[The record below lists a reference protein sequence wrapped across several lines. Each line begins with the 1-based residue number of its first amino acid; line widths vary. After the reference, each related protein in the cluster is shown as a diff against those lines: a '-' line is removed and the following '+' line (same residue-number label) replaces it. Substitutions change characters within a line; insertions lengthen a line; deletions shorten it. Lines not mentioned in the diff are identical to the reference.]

1 MEALD
6 ARALITC
13 NLGEVIQGGIS
24 DSYLQNSGL
33 VFTKGSIT
41 LVGAVTPEIGTECEL
56 QYEGPDGVGTPLPR
70 QLYVISAFA
79 DPLAEITEVSLG
91 CLLTY
96 LDGIVPVPSLTNE
109 ANYIT
114 PAQLYCANGLATS
127 LYPPPLRAEQLLQ
140 YCAQKLGIT
149 VNPTL
154 TNDYAIDKYDLSP
167 GYVATIGKLL
177 LSESKCGYVTAGK
190 ELIVIDLDTIPT
202 GGNTIDSSK
211 IISIAGVN
219 SGELPASIVLVPY
232 IDKKLKDYDPNIAQ
246 WDENTVIGNPQSVQ
260 LAWNAGTQSVTHT
273 PVSRTV
279 SRYGEP
285 VELTTGCQLP
295 NRGYGDLSNTVVART
310 SSNSTCLGHSSGGYA
325 TALFENGFDPGVTR
339 QGDVEQE
346 INTLFDDKDRPYL
359 VSTATYEP
367 MFVYAG
373 RMSLPWVVDGDA
385 LILGNE
391 KVLVELT
398 TEEREYADVVDNAA
412 TLKPGEEVPE
422 GFVFERVKRQT
433 YQAFGKTQGGSQ
445 APAESTTIGAFKSIQ
460 AVSQFIDNSLGL
472 VLTNSEVV
480 SNKVF
485 NPKGDTRPSDS
496 DRAAKYG
503 TVDNVGRVTKYAEVQ
518 FADYGD
524 NIRVTQYAPP
534 HLAESYFEGSGAKVI
549 VDTKGIS
556 MRFGR
561 SQHRIAVGN
570 RLGANLQ
577 ITAADAPT
585 TPFEPIYL
593 SLKDYQGQ
601 YAANGLN
608 YAFDS
613 NGLVCSVD
621 AIYIGANGRNGSTK
635 RLASKADTAN
645 PWFYLPTN
653 YDITKL
659 PLASEGQLIPP
670 FNEVVNTAG
679 AIAIGVKVDGQRS
692 EVLPVQ
698 TVSVGVKV
706 GVDGT
711 NGTTI
716 EIIHAGVSIGANAI
730 SKIGSANECSVG
742 VKVGAAVESG
752 INTNN
757 IIEVGVKIG
766 QMIGPAEDEAL
777 LLVKFDDIVD
787 PWIDSSPNALNLSPL
802 KAPPAVFEPMPDFL
816 SPRFGPGCALLQPS
830 NPDDP
835 FDSSWQGGLLHT
847 GTGFDLGDDA
857 WTVEFWLYILPTQNQ
872 TDQFCTFL
880 SVIGSS
886 ALNQFG
892 WSGYRFGTR
901 GLGTATEKG
910 PGVVLQLSTYY
921 EKSGFGKYQD
931 IYDGTAPVI
940 SEDEWVHIAFVRK
953 MGEPGTAYPNDV
965 DQVFLYQNGI
975 RVCTGIPSYGAKDSG
990 SAFKGEYLSI
1000 GCAVDGTGAYDFQQP
1015 GWALIDEIR
1024 IVKGKAIYTEPSFTP
1039 PTGAF

>member
-6 ARALITC
+6 ARALVTC
-13 NLGEVIQGGIS
+13 DLGEVIRGGIS

-41 LVGAVTPEIGTECEL
+41 LVGTVTPAIGTICTVR
-56 QYEGPDGVGTPLPR
+56 YEGPDGVVTSIPR

-79 DPLAEITEVSLG
+79 DPLAETTEVSLG

-140 YCAQKLGIT
+140 HCAQKLGVT
-149 VNPTL
+149 VLPSL

-177 LSESKCGYVTAGK
+177 LSESKCGYISEGREIK
-190 ELIVIDLDTIPT
+190 VIDLNEYVI
-202 GGNTIDSSK
+202 GGDTIDSSK

-232 IDKKLKDYDPNIAQ
+232 IDKKLKDYDPADAQ
-246 WDENTVIGNPQSVQ
+246 WDENIVVGSPQSIQ
-260 LAWNAGTQSVTHT
+260 LVWNAGTQSVSHT

-285 VELTTGCQLP
+285 VELTAGCQLP
-295 NRGYGDLSNTVVART
+295 NRGYGDLSNTVVERT

-339 QGDVEQE
+339 QGDVEQSV
-346 INTLFDDKDRPYL
+346 NTLFDDKDRPYL

-373 RMSLPWVVDGDA
+373 RMSLPWVVDDEA
-385 LILGNE
+385 LVLGNE

-398 TEEREYADVVDNAA
+398 TEEREYADVSENTA

-445 APAESTTIGAFKSIQ
+445 APAESTTIGAFKSIG
-460 AVSQFIDNSLGL
+460 AVRQFIANSLGL

-480 SNKVF
+480 SNKAF
-485 NPKGDTRPSDS
+485 NPKGDTRPSAS
-496 DRAAKYG
+496 DRAAEYG
-503 TVDNVGRVTKYAEVQ
+503 TIDNVGRVTKYAEVQ

-534 HLAESYFEGSGAKVI
+534 HLAESYFEGNGDKVI

-561 SQHRIAVGN
+561 TQHRIAVGN
-570 RLGANLQ
+570 RLGANIQ
-577 ITAADAPT
+577 VTAADAPIA
-585 TPFEPIYL
+585 PFEPVYVSINN
-593 SLKDYQGQ
+593 YQGQ

-613 NGLVCSVD
+613 NGLICSFD
-621 AIYIGANGRNGSTK
+621 AIYIGANGVAGSRKRSSTK
-635 RLASKADTAN
+635 ASSGN
-645 PWFYLPTN
+645 PWFYLPNN
-653 YDITKL
+653 YDPLSL
-659 PLASEGQLIPP
+659 PLVSEGQLIPP
-670 FNEVVNTAG
+670 FNELVNTVG
-679 AIAIGVKVDGQRS
+679 GIKVGIKVDGQRS
-692 EVLPVQ
+692 EVLPIQ
-698 TVSVGVKV
+698 TVSAGVKI

-711 NGTTI
+711 NATI
-716 EIIHAGVSIGANAI
+716 TEIIHTGISIGANAI
-730 SKIGSANECSVG
+730 SKIGNANEVSLG
-742 VKVGAAVESG
+742 VKIGATVESG
-752 INTNN
+752 TNTNN
-757 IIEVGVKIG
+757 VIKVGVKIG

-777 LLVKFDDIVD
+777 LLVKFDDINN

-802 KAPPAVFEPMPDFL
+802 KTPPDFQEPIPDFL

-857 WTVEFWLYILPTQNQ
+857 WTVEFWVHIIPQQNQ
-872 TDQFCTFL
+872 RDQFCTFL

-892 WSGYRFGTR
+892 WSGYRFGTQ

-910 PGVVLQLSTYY
+910 AGVVLKLSTFY
-921 EKSGFGKYQD
+921 EKSGIGKYQD
-931 IYDGTAPVI
+931 IYDGAAPVI
-940 SEDEWVHIAFVRK
+940 PEDEWVHIAFVRK

-975 RVCTGIPSYGAKDSG
+975 RVCTGIPNYGAKDSG
-990 SAFKGEYLSI
+990 SAFKGEYLSV

-1015 GWALIDEIR
+1015 EWALIDEIR